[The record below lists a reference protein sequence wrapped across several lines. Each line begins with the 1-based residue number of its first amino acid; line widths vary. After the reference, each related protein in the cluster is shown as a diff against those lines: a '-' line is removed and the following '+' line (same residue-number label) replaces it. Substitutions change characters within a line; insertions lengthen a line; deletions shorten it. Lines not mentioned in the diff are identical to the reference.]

1 MPTQVTTQ
9 QALDAWRKIDSALAV
24 AEIRMTLP
32 AAQKLMEA
40 HSVLSDF
47 LAQAAKEDA
56 PPVPGVTPKE
66 NA

>member
-9 QALDAWRKIDSALAV
+9 QALDAWHKIDSALAI

-47 LAQAAKEDA
+47 LAQASKADA
-56 PPVPGVTPKE
+56 PAQPPAPAVMP
-66 NA
+66 